1 MHILITG
8 VAGFIGFHLAK
19 RLLSE
24 GHRVTGLDSL
34 NDYYSVQLKRD
45 RLAQLK
51 NDTDFSFIKTDL
63 ADAATLERLF
73 RDGHFTHVVNLA
85 AQAGVRY
92 SIQNPQAYISS
103 NLVGFANILECCR
116 QHPVKHLV
124 YASSSSVYGLNAAL
138 PYSPHS
144 GADHPVSLYAATKR
158 SNELLAHAY
167 SSLYAIPSTG
177 LRFFTVYG
185 PWGRPD
191 MALHLFT
198 TAILSNK
205 PIKVFNGGKMHRD
218 FTYIDDIVEVMARIL
233 PLPPRADPLWD
244 AEKADPASSSAP
256 WRILNVGN
264 SRSVELSEF
273 IRTIEDVMGRKAEK
287 IYLPMQ
293 AGDVTAPGPM
303 PAIRRNSRISCPI
316 RLSGKAYRN
325 STTGSPTTTKIPI
338 LPRAKAPGTAHE
350 QNTDTRT
357 HPRTS
362 RNPGP
367 RRRRFLFSR
376 RSRGRS

>member
-19 RLLSE
+19 RLLAE
-24 GHRVTGLDSL
+24 GHRVTGLDNL

-73 RDGHFTHVVNLA
+73 SDGHFTHVVNLA

-92 SIQNPQAYISS
+92 SIQNPQAYVSS
-103 NLVGFANILECCR
+103 NLVGFANLLECCR

-124 YASSSSVYGLNAAL
+124 YASSSSVYGLNASL

-191 MALHLFT
+191 MAPMLFSNAI
-198 TAILSNK
+198 TAGQT
-205 PIKVFNGGKMHRD
+205 IKVFNNGRLSRD
-218 FTYIDDIVEVMARIL
+218 FTYIDDIAEGLV
-233 PLPPRADPLWD
+233 RAIDHTPQGKVPYAIYNIGCSQPVQLMD
-244 AEKADPASSSAP
+244 
-256 WRILNVGN
+256 
-264 SRSVELSEF
+264 F
-273 IRTIEDVMGRKAEK
+273 IQTLETAIGRQAQ
-287 IYLPMQ
+287 IQMMPMQ
-293 AGDVTAPGPM
+293 AGDVYQTYA
-303 PAIRRNSRISCPI
+303 
-316 RLSGKAYRN
+316 
-325 STTGSPTTTKIPI
+325 
-338 LPRAKAPGTAHE
+338 
-350 QNTDTRT
+350 DTRKIERELGYKPSVPLEKGIEAFIKWYKT
-357 HPRTS
+357 E
-362 RNPGP
+362 NP
-367 RRRRFLFSR
+367 LQ
-376 RSRGRS
+376 

>member
-191 MALHLFT
+191 MALHLFA
-198 TAILSNK
+198 TAILHNK
-205 PIKVFNGGKMHRD
+205 PIKVFNGGRMHRD

-244 AEKADPASSSAP
+244 AKTADPASSSAP

-264 SRSVELSEF
+264 SHSVELSKF
-273 IRTIEDVMGRKAEK
+273 IRTIEDVMGRRAEK

-293 AGDVTAPGPM
+293 AGDVTATWADAGDQAKLTHFM
-303 PAIRRNSRISCPI
+303 PHTPLREGIQKFYDWFSDYYKNSDPSER
-316 RLSGKAYRN
+316 
-325 STTGSPTTTKIPI
+325 
-338 LPRAKAPGTAHE
+338 
-350 QNTDTRT
+350 
-357 HPRTS
+357 
-362 RNPGP
+362 
-367 RRRRFLFSR
+367 
-376 RSRGRS
+376 

>member
-233 PLPPRADPLWD
+233 PLPPRADPSGTRKKPIRPP
-244 AEKADPASSSAP
+244 ARRPGASSMWATAAP
-256 WRILNVGN
+256 WN
-264 SRSVELSEF
+264 SPNSSGPSKTSWAERLKRF
-273 IRTIEDVMGRKAEK
+273 ICPCRPAMSR
-287 IYLPMQ
+287 P
-293 AGDVTAPGPM
+293 PGPM

>member
-24 GHRVTGLDSL
+24 GHRVTGLDNL

-73 RDGHFTHVVNLA
+73 SDGHFTHVVNLA

-92 SIQNPQAYISS
+92 SIQNPQAYVSS
-103 NLVGFANILECCR
+103 NLVGFANLLECCR

-124 YASSSSVYGLNAAL
+124 YASSSSVYGLNASL

-191 MALHLFT
+191 MALHLFA
-198 TAILSNK
+198 TAILHNK
-205 PIKVFNGGKMHRD
+205 PIKVFNGGRMHRD
-218 FTYIDDIVEVMARIL
+218 FTYIDDIVEGIRCVIEAHYADKVPARVYNIGCSHPVKL
-233 PLPPRADPLWD
+233 
-244 AEKADPASSSAP
+244 
-256 WRILNVGN
+256 IH
-264 SRSVELSEF
+264 F
-273 IRTIEDVMGRKAEK
+273 IHTIEEATGRQAQM
-287 IYLPMQ
+287 IMMDMQ
-293 AGDVTAPGPM
+293 PGDVTRTDAD
-303 PAIRRNSRISCPI
+303 
-316 RLSGKAYRN
+316 
-325 STTGSPTTTKIPI
+325 TTSLEHDFGFHPTTDI
-338 LPRAKAPGTAHE
+338 HE
-350 QNTDTRT
+350 GVARLYAWYKKVWPTIQ
-357 HPRTS
+357 
-362 RNPGP
+362 
-367 RRRRFLFSR
+367 
-376 RSRGRS
+376 

>member
-51 NDTDFSFIKTDL
+51 NDTDFSFIKNDL

-293 AGDVTAPGPM
+293 AGDVTATWADAGDQAKLTHFM
-303 PAIRRNSRISCPI
+303 PHTPLREGIQKFYDWFTDYYKNSDPSAR
-316 RLSGKAYRN
+316 
-325 STTGSPTTTKIPI
+325 
-338 LPRAKAPGTAHE
+338 
-350 QNTDTRT
+350 
-357 HPRTS
+357 
-362 RNPGP
+362 
-367 RRRRFLFSR
+367 
-376 RSRGRS
+376 

>member
-1 MHILITG
+1 M
-8 VAGFIGFHLAK
+8 
-19 RLLSE
+19 
-24 GHRVTGLDSL
+24 
-34 NDYYSVQLKRD
+34 
-45 RLAQLK
+45 
-51 NDTDFSFIKTDL
+51 
-63 ADAATLERLF
+63 
-73 RDGHFTHVVNLA
+73 
-85 AQAGVRY
+85 
-92 SIQNPQAYISS
+92 
-103 NLVGFANILECCR
+103 
-116 QHPVKHLV
+116 KHLV

-144 GADHPVSLYAATKR
+144 GADHHVSLYAATKR

-293 AGDVTAPGPM
+293 AGDVTATWADAGDQAKLTHFM
-303 PAIRRNSRISCPI
+303 PHTPLREGIQKFYDWFTDYYKNSDPSAR
-316 RLSGKAYRN
+316 
-325 STTGSPTTTKIPI
+325 
-338 LPRAKAPGTAHE
+338 
-350 QNTDTRT
+350 
-357 HPRTS
+357 
-362 RNPGP
+362 
-367 RRRRFLFSR
+367 
-376 RSRGRS
+376 